1 LHRKLRAEIASSLES
16 HIEANLDQRL
26 TVRGLAAL
34 AGMALPEFYLA
45 FAGSFNRTPVAYIR
59 DRRIEEA
66 QRLLLN
72 PGLTVT
78 EIAYSLGFPGGNAM
92 GMCFKRHVGCSPTE
106 WRRSREGSS
115 H

>member
-1 LHRKLRAEIASSLES
+1 MES
-16 HIEANLDQRL
+16 YIEANLDERL

-34 AGMALPEFYLA
+34 AGMALAEFYLA

-59 DRRIEEA
+59 GRRIEEA

-72 PGLTVT
+72 PDLTVT
-78 EIAYSLGFPGGNAM
+78 EIAYSLGFADGNAM
-92 GMCFKRHVGCSPTE
+92 GMCFKRHVSCSPTE
-106 WRRSREGSS
+106 WRCSREGSP